1 MLILGTDANAYYLAR
16 CYHECYGE
24 KAHLLG
30 HSFLPFTGYSD
41 ILTVT
46 YDQSIWEEQ
55 GFLNALL
62 KQKEILGKQPT
73 VVISSNETYAG
84 FLSRNRSFLTEKGF
98 LFNYPDPELLDSLMY
113 KEQFY
118 RTYQDSV
125 IDLPETYYYDCSK
138 EEPLPEA
145 LPFPLVVKPSN
156 VILYNHLS
164 FAGKNKIYKLNNRE
178 ELEATMQNIKNGG
191 YDDCLILQKFI
202 DGDDS
207 YLFDA
212 VAYCDRNGKVC
223 FLSFAQIGLQEQ
235 TRSMVGNA
243 AVLINGYNQFGQTK
257 EVTDRLRT
265 FLEQIGYRG
274 FAEFDLKYDRDD
286 GKFKVL
292 EINARQGRSSYYLT
306 PLGCNLIQILVED
319 LVHHRSPDYRLL
331 EEKLLL
337 SFVPRGIIKRYI
349 KNGDYRKEA
358 LKLWQKRVHPLCY
371 AADRNKKRKLYLIKR
386 HLRYYRD
393 YRQSYWRVD

>member
-1 MLILGTDANAYYLAR
+1 MILGTDANAYYLAR
-16 CYHECYGE
+16 CYHELYGE

-46 YDQSIWEEQ
+46 YDGSIGDEQ
-55 GFLNALL
+55 GFLNAL
-62 KQKEILGKQPT
+62 KKEKEKLGDLPT

-84 FLSRNRSFLTEKGF
+84 FLAANRTELEAAGF
-98 LFNYPDPELLDSLMY
+98 LFNVPNTSLLDSFMY
-113 KEQFY
+113 KETFY
-118 RTYQDSV
+118 KTYRDSV
-125 IDLPETYYYDCSK
+125 LDLPETFYYDCSSD
-138 EEPLPEA
+138 EPLPDG

-164 FAGKNKIYKLNNRE
+164 FDGKNKIYKLQNRA
-178 ELEATMQNIKNGG
+178 ELTETVAKIKKGG
-191 YDDCLILQKFI
+191 YHDCLILQKFI
-202 DGDDS
+202 AGDDS

-243 AVLINGYNQFGQTK
+243 AVLINGYNQFGNTA
-257 EVTDRLRT
+257 EVTERLRS
-265 FLEQIGYRG
+265 FLETVGYRG

-292 EINARQGRSSYYLT
+292 EINARQGRSSYYIT
-306 PLGCNLIQILVED
+306 PLGQNLIRVLVED
-319 LVHHRSPDYRLL
+319 LVEHRSPEYRLL
-331 EEKLLL
+331 DRKLLL
-337 SFVPRGIIKRYI
+337 SFVPRGIIRRYI
-349 KNGDYRKEA
+349 KNPEFRREA
-358 LKLWQKRVHPLCY
+358 LKLWRGRTDPLDY
-371 AADRNKKRKLYLIKR
+371 PPDRNKQRKKYLFKR

-393 YRQSYWRVD
+393 YRKSYWSVD